1 MEPVLRCTS
10 VALVLDGTR
19 VLHDVDWE
27 VRADER
33 WVVLGPNGAGKT
45 SLLRIASLYQHPSA
59 GSVNVLGERLG
70 RTDVRTLRERIA
82 FSSAALAARLEPV
95 MSAVEVVMTARHAA
109 LAPWWHVYTD
119 DDRARAVELLRH
131 WRCEHLGEHRFTTLS
146 AGERQR
152 VLLART
158 LMNEPGLVLLDEP
171 TAGLDVG
178 GREELVADLATWAR
192 DSGKPPLVLV
202 THHLEEVPPGFTHA
216 LVLKDG
222 GVRAAGPLRETVTSD
237 VLSDAFGLRLIVE
250 ESDGRYTARLPTQ

>member
-1 MEPVLRCTS
+1 
-10 VALVLDGTR
+10 VLD
-19 VLHDVDWE
+19 DIDWE
-27 VRADER
+27 VRTNER

-45 SLLRIASLYQHPSA
+45 SLLRVVSLYQHPSA
-59 GSVNVLGERLG
+59 GTVEVLGERLG

-95 MSAVEVVMTARHAA
+95 MTATEVVMTARHAA

-119 DDRARAVELLRH
+119 DERARAVELLGH
-131 WRCEHLGEHRFTTLS
+131 WRCEHLHDHRFTTLS

-178 GREELVADLATWAR
+178 GREELVADLASWAR
-192 DSGKPPLVLV
+192 DAAKPALVLV

-222 GVRAAGPLRETVTSD
+222 SVLTAGPLRDTVTSD
-237 VLSDAFGLRLIVE
+237 VLSDAFGISLTVDER
-250 ESDGRYTARLPTQ
+250 DGRYTARLPTR

>member
-1 MEPVLRCTS
+1 MEPALRCSS
-10 VALVLDGTR
+10 VSLVLDGSR
-19 VLHDVDWE
+19 VLHDIDWE
-27 VRADER
+27 VRPNQR

-45 SLLRIASLYQHPSA
+45 SLLRVASLYQHPS
-59 GSVNVLGERLG
+59 GGTVDVLGQRLG

-95 MSAVEVVMTARHAA
+95 MSAIEVVMTARYAA

-119 DDRARAVELLRH
+119 DDRARAVELLCH
-131 WRCEHLGEHRFTTLS
+131 WRCEHLGAHRFSTLS

-178 GREELVADLATWAR
+178 GREELVADLATWAH
-192 DSGKPPLVLV
+192 DPAKPPLVLV

-222 GVRAAGPLRETVTSD
+222 GVLTAGPLRATVTSD
-237 VLSDAFGLRLIVE
+237 VLSDAFGVHLDVE
-250 ESDGRYTARLPTQ
+250 EREGRYTARAR